1 MSHRHDAWGDDP
13 EERDADETV
22 AELVAETEAARRW
35 HDHPAVVPAK
45 AVVLFISRNG
55 RRVGVSIAGI
65 LLILVGLVGLAL
77 PILPGWLLIF
87 AGFAVLST
95 EYVWAERMLRR
106 ASNHSLRARSPSF
119 PGSKNTRSS
128 VTKSSFTSLTTVT
141 SYRSCKLRPTPGRST
156 RSLPNPTG
164 LRMTLP
170 EASRH

>member
-1 MSHRHDAWGDDP
+1 MSRRHDAWGDDP

-22 AELVAETEAARRW
+22 AELVAETEVARRW

-95 EYVWAERMLRR
+95 EYVWAERMLKRAKAVAASAKDKAIRR
-106 ASNHSLRARSPSF
+106 GHAGGPDSVATEPDGPADDPS
-119 PGSKNTRSS
+119 
-128 VTKSSFTSLTTVT
+128 
-141 SYRSCKLRPTPGRST
+141 
-156 RSLPNPTG
+156 
-164 LRMTLP
+164 
-170 EASRH
+170 

>member
-1 MSHRHDAWGDDP
+1 MSNRHDAWGDDP

-22 AELVAETEAARRW
+22 AELVAAEPEVARRW

-95 EYVWAERMLRR
+95 EYVWAERMLKRAKAVAASAKDRAIRR
-106 ASNHSLRARSPSF
+106 GHAGGPDSIVTEPDGPADD
-119 PGSKNTRSS
+119 SS
-128 VTKSSFTSLTTVT
+128 
-141 SYRSCKLRPTPGRST
+141 
-156 RSLPNPTG
+156 
-164 LRMTLP
+164 
-170 EASRH
+170 

>member
-45 AVVLFISRNG
+45 AVVLFISGNG

-95 EYVWAERMLRR
+95 EYVWAQGMLRR
-106 ASNHSLRARSPSF
+106 AKAVAAGAKEKASRRVRPRDDPIDTKPDRASDD
-119 PGSKNTRSS
+119 G
-128 VTKSSFTSLTTVT
+128 
-141 SYRSCKLRPTPGRST
+141 
-156 RSLPNPTG
+156 
-164 LRMTLP
+164 P
-170 EASRH
+170 EASGR